1 MASDG
6 SYQRVKLYVAAAR
19 RAVIAAEK
27 DAEDDSPAARA
38 RGLHRRFEVLPG
50 AQAQVD
56 WGAEGVLIGMP
67 KVYSFHMTLSYS

>member
-19 RAVIAAEK
+19 RAVIAAEE
-27 DAEDDSPAARA
+27 DAEDDSPAA

-50 AQAQVD
+50 AQGQVD